1 MSYISYDESGRVI
14 KSLEIRNQRK
24 EVVYQ
29 INMENKGSGQISQ
42 PEKTRPIS
50 DYRMKKLQDEMQRTG
65 VTEQQIIARYHV
77 SLANITEIDYKRIM
91 NALKKTDSKV
101 A

>member
-29 INMENKGSGQISQ
+29 INMENKSSGQISQ
-42 PEKTRPIS
+42 PDKTRPIS

>member
-1 MSYISYDESGRVI
+1 
-14 KSLEIRNQRK
+14 
-24 EVVYQ
+24 
-29 INMENKGSGQISQ
+29 
-42 PEKTRPIS
+42 
-50 DYRMKKLQDEMQRTG
+50 MKKLQDEMQRTG

-77 SLANITEIDYKRIM
+77 SLANITEIDYKHIM

>member
-77 SLANITEIDYKRIM
+77 SLANITEIDYKHIM